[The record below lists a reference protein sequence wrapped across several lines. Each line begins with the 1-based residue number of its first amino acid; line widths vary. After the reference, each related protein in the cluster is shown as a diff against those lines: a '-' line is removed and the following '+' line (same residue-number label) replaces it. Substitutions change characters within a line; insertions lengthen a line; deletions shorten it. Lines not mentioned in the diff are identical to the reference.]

1 MKETLRLRIGWYI
14 LNLMYHPL
22 LRDFQKVL
30 NEAQILLTLNEE
42 HKTVFGEKPPM
53 IGWRKDRTLKDYR
66 WPLGQKSKI
75 QWLTSGEWGCP
86 LDNDPKLALGQP
98 KSSLKKRVKINNKD
112 TKESKSALRNGKHCQ
127 VCHNIEETWE
137 FEDTDGN
144 KFDIWKGVINWNT
157 DFTVYK
163 FYCSSCSKQYIGS
176 NITDF
181 RYRFNNYKSAF
192 RKISKS
198 VKAPNVNQ
206 LHFHQHF
213 KLPEHNGM
221 DDWRVTLIDRA
232 DNRKELRR
240 RESFWQY
247 KLNTFFPHGLN
258 ERNVPGE
265 YD

>member
-1 MKETLRLRIGWYI
+1 MVNVARFFSI
-14 LNLMYHPL
+14 L
-22 LRDFQKVL
+22 
-30 NEAQILLTLNEE
+30 
-42 HKTVFGEKPPM
+42 
-53 IGWRKDRTLKDYR
+53 
-66 WPLGQKSKI
+66 
-75 QWLTSGEWGCP
+75 
-86 LDNDPKLALGQP
+86 
-98 KSSLKKRVKINNKD
+98 KR
-112 TKESKSALRNGKHCQ
+112 R
-127 VCHNIEETWE
+127 E
-137 FEDTDGN
+137 FEEADGN
-144 KFDIWKGVINWNT
+144 KYDIRKGVINCNT

-163 FYCSSCSKQYIGS
+163 FHCSSCSKQYIGS

-265 YD
+265 YDQFVIYL